1 MSEILKEREKE
12 VEILEKMT
20 KFLKQHEGRVYP
32 ASMLLKS
39 IILLANGLT
48 GGDCKYKMD
57 VDTAVVL
64 DDYIVNHVTVHSRA
78 ALDEIECKANDK
90 VVKFAIDVE
99 RSMIGTEKGAELLV
113 MERVKKVELI

>member
-1 MSEILKEREKE
+1 MSEGLKEREKE
-12 VEILEKMT
+12 LEIQEKMT
-20 KFLKQHEGRVYP
+20 KFLKQNEGRVYP

-39 IILLANGLT
+39 IILLANSLT

-57 VDTAVVL
+57 IDTAVVL
-64 DDYIVNHVTVHSRA
+64 DDYVVNHVTVHSRA
-78 ALDEIECKANDK
+78 AMDEIICKVNDK
-90 VVKFAIDVE
+90 VVKFVIDVE